1 MTKEAAIQA
10 FFESFG
16 LNAYPATS
24 VPTGE
29 QAPAFPY
36 ITYNAPT
43 DSDLNRLIV
52 TASVY
57 YRDMSWTGVNAKVRQ
72 ISETIG
78 DKKIVQCDEGGL
90 IIRKGSPF
98 AQPMSDDADDMVKR
112 KVLTFEFLYATVY

>member
-78 DKKIVQCDEGGL
+78 DKKIVKCDEGGL
-90 IIRKGSPF
+90 IVRKGSPF